1 MAKHLIVYG
10 HGQQDPG
17 AGGNGYEERNF
28 TRYTLGPHLEKYAKQ
43 LKKNSIDFYDK
54 SLNMYYQTQA
64 GKGAYT
70 TSTSYASVTELHL
83 DAASSAATGG
93 HVIVSKSFSADKY
106 DLAIAQVVNK
116 YVGWWGS
123 VKGSKGISYRS
134 DLLNLNVYARRGIS
148 YRLVELAFIT
158 NKTDMQKLVKNIDAV
173 AKEMVE
179 AITGEKLSGST
190 GGNTSNNTNTSKPS
204 KPSTTVKNTTKYNK
218 GDKVKVLS
226 KATHYQ
232 TGQSIASFVKGS
244 TYTVNNVKEVNQSN
258 SKYAFLLSGINSWV
272 LAQDLEK
279 VSGGSSTTNTNS
291 GKKDYSKDYY
301 TTNPGKVKLLKADGL
316 RAPNDVNWTGNSK
329 YGGYY
334 PAGTVFKIKGIKT
347 TSSGLPRLITES
359 GFLLTANRKYVQKI

>member
-54 SLNMYYQTQA
+54 SKNMYIQTQA

-70 TSTSYASVTELHL
+70 TSTSYSSVTELHL

-93 HVIVSKSFSADKY
+93 HVIVKKGFSADKN

-123 VKGSKGISYRS
+123 VKGSKGISYRN
-134 DLLNLNVYARRGIS
+134 DLLNLNVFARRGIS

-158 NKTDMQKLVKNIDAV
+158 NKTDMQKLVKNIDTV

-190 GGNTSNNTNTSKPS
+190 STSKPS

-244 TYTVNNVKEVNQSN
+244 TYTVKEVKEVNQSN
-258 SKYAFLLSGINSWV
+258 SKYAYLLSGINSWV
-272 LAQDLEK
+272 LAQDLQK

-291 GKKDYSKDYY
+291 GKRDYSKDYY
-301 TTNPGKVKLLKADGL
+301 TTNPGRVKLLKADGL
-316 RAPNDVNWTGNSK
+316 RAPNDVNFKGNSK

>member
-17 AGGNGYEERNF
+17 AGGNGYNERDF
-28 TRYTLGPHLEKYAKQ
+28 TRNTLGPHLEKYAKQ

-64 GKGAYT
+64 GRGAYT
-70 TSTSYASVTELHL
+70 TPTSYASVSELHL
-83 DAASSAATGG
+83 DAASSSATGG

-148 YRLVELAFIT
+148 YRLIELAFIT

-190 GGNTSNNTNTSKPS
+190 GGNTSNNTNTS

-347 TSSGLPRLITES
+347 TSSGLPRLVTES

>member
-64 GKGAYT
+64 GRGAYT
-70 TSTSYASVTELHL
+70 TSTSYASVSEFHL
-83 DAASSAATGG
+83 DAAGSSATGG

-190 GGNTSNNTNTSKPS
+190 GGNTNTSKPS

-244 TYTVNNVKEVNQSN
+244 TYTVKEVKEVNQSN

-272 LAQDLEK
+272 LAQDLQK
-279 VSGGSSTTNTNS
+279 VSGGGSTTNTNS

-347 TSSGLPRLITES
+347 TSSGLPRLVTES

>member
-64 GKGAYT
+64 GRGAYT
-70 TSTSYASVTELHL
+70 TSTSYASVSEFHL
-83 DAASSAATGG
+83 DAAGSSATGG

-148 YRLVELAFIT
+148 YRLIELAFIT

-190 GGNTSNNTNTSKPS
+190 GGSTNTSKPS

-226 KATHYQ
+226 KATRYQ
-232 TGQSIASFVKGS
+232 TGQPIASFVKGS
-244 TYTVNNVKEVNQSN
+244 TYTVKDVKEVNQSN

-272 LAQDLEK
+272 LAQDLQK
-279 VSGGSSTTNTNS
+279 VSGGGSTTNTNS

-329 YGGYY
+329 SGGYY

-347 TSSGLPRLITES
+347 TSSGLPRLVTES

>member
-64 GKGAYT
+64 GRGAYT
-70 TSTSYASVTELHL
+70 TSTSYASVSEFHL
-83 DAASSAATGG
+83 DAAGSSATGG

-148 YRLVELAFIT
+148 YRLIELAFIT

-190 GGNTSNNTNTSKPS
+190 GGNTNTSKPS
-204 KPSTTVKNTTKYNK
+204 KPSTAVKNTTKYNK

-226 KATHYQ
+226 KATRYQ
-232 TGQSIASFVKGS
+232 TGQPIASFVKGS
-244 TYTVNNVKEVNQSN
+244 TYTVKDVKEVNQSN

-272 LAQDLEK
+272 LAQDLQK

-347 TSSGLPRLITES
+347 TSSGLPRLVTES

>member
-64 GKGAYT
+64 GRGAYT
-70 TSTSYASVTELHL
+70 TSTSYASVSEFHL
-83 DAASSAATGG
+83 DAAGSSATGG

-148 YRLVELAFIT
+148 YRLIELAFIT

-190 GGNTSNNTNTSKPS
+190 GGSTNTSKPS

-226 KATHYQ
+226 KATRYQ
-232 TGQSIASFVKGS
+232 TGQPIASFVKGS
-244 TYTVNNVKEVNQSN
+244 TYTVKDVKEVNQSN

-272 LAQDLEK
+272 LAQDLQK
-279 VSGGSSTTNTNS
+279 VSGGGSTTNTNS

-347 TSSGLPRLITES
+347 TSSGLPRLVTES

>member
-10 HGQQDPG
+10 HGQGDPG

-54 SLNMYYQTQA
+54 SLNMYIQTQA
-64 GKGAYT
+64 GRGAYT
-70 TSTSYASVTELHL
+70 TSTSYASVSEFHL
-83 DAASSAATGG
+83 DAAGSSATGG

-148 YRLVELAFIT
+148 YRLIELAFIT

-190 GGNTSNNTNTSKPS
+190 GGSTNTSKPS

-226 KATHYQ
+226 KATRYQ
-232 TGQSIASFVKGS
+232 TGQPIASFVKGS
-244 TYTVNNVKEVNQSN
+244 TYTVKDVKEVNQSN
-258 SKYAFLLSGINSWV
+258 SKYAFLLSGIDSWV
-272 LAQDLEK
+272 LAQDLQK
-279 VSGGSSTTNTNS
+279 VSDGISTTNANS

-316 RAPNDVNWTGNSK
+316 RAPNDVNFKGNSK

-347 TSSGLPRLITES
+347 TSSGLPRLVTES